1 MNLRWKIAQAFEIRW
16 WQQYLK
22 NKPETD
28 YQNWKTNY
36 WNTFLQKNKVKVEP
50 QERILDVGCGPAGV
64 FMVLPD
70 QEVDAVDP
78 LLKDYESKLSHFDPK
93 SYPWVKFHQESF
105 EAFQIRKP
113 YEKIFCLNAINH
125 VDDLDLCFDKL
136 VAACEP
142 GGELIVSI
150 DAHNYSFFKGLFRL
164 IPGDIL
170 HPHQYDLK
178 EYQNMLRSRG
188 CEVIRTQ
195 LYKEE
200 FFFNYFVLVAKKK

>member
-78 LLKDYESKLSHFDPK
+78 L
-93 SYPWVKFHQESF
+93 
-105 EAFQIRKP
+105 
-113 YEKIFCLNAINH
+113 FCLLYTS
-125 VDDLDLCFDKL
+125 D
-136 VAACEP
+136 AADE
-142 GGELIVSI
+142 
-150 DAHNYSFFKGLFRL
+150 
-164 IPGDIL
+164 
-170 HPHQYDLK
+170 
-178 EYQNMLRSRG
+178 
-188 CEVIRTQ
+188 
-195 LYKEE
+195 
-200 FFFNYFVLVAKKK
+200 